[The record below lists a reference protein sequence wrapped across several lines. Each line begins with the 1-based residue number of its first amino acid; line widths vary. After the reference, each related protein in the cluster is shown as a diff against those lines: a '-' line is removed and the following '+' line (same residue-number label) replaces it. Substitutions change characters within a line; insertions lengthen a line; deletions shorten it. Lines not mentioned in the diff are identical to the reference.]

1 MRYLESFKVFES
13 GKQSINI
20 EDIKYSL
27 VELIDRGFEIKII
40 PFYMNSN
47 GRHLEFIENGFDI
60 SISNANL
67 FKIDDIIDVLDS
79 TKEYIYEKYNMKLD
93 FISKNLQY
101 DYMQYMQYK
110 SFDEIKNDYLR
121 NIRITFKPIGFLTK
135 AKNYIKNK
143 FK

>member
-1 MRYLESFKVFES
+1 
-13 GKQSINI
+13 
-20 EDIKYSL
+20 
-27 VELIDRGFEIKII
+27 
-40 PFYMNSN
+40 MNSN

>member
-1 MRYLESFKVFES
+1 
-13 GKQSINI
+13 
-20 EDIKYSL
+20 
-27 VELIDRGFEIKII
+27 
-40 PFYMNSN
+40 MNSN

-60 SISNANL
+60 SISNTNL

-101 DYMQYMQYK
+101 DYMQYK
-110 SFDEIKNDYLR
+110 SFDEIKNDYLQ